1 MRSSTWI
8 RYVTVPPAAAA
19 LRAPHG
25 LPRWPSGPAT
35 PPASLADPRPGA
47 HPQPFPSLPLGPPQV
62 KMEFSNKPEIYN
74 EFLEIMK
81 QFKAQEYVGRSTRS
95 PPLAGASR

>member
-1 MRSSTWI
+1 
-8 RYVTVPPAAAA
+8 
-19 LRAPHG
+19 
-25 LPRWPSGPAT
+25 
-35 PPASLADPRPGA
+35 
-47 HPQPFPSLPLGPPQV
+47 
-62 KMEFSNKPEIYN
+62 MEFSNKPEIYN